1 MSGHPQG
8 EGGIDQNSGVED
20 VEDALGRVG
29 MALETSAADGT
40 WQARALP
47 LEGGDRESQ
56 LVGEGRSED
65 EAARAVWQRYV
76 ALQDGIGTS

>member
-1 MSGHPQG
+1 MSGHPQR
-8 EGGIDQNSGVED
+8 EGGIDRNSRASD

-29 MALETSAADGT
+29 MALEITATNDAWS
-40 WQARALP
+40 ARAMP

-56 LVGEGRSED
+56 LVGEGDSED
-65 EAARAVWQRYV
+65 EAARAVWHRYV

>member
-1 MSGHPQG
+1 M
-8 EGGIDQNSGVED
+8 
-20 VEDALGRVG
+20 
-29 MALETSAADGT
+29 
-40 WQARALP
+40 P

-56 LVGEGRSED
+56 LVGEGTSED